1 VDHLLALDPGA
12 RGIEKFFQPGGARRA
27 AQTLARARR
36 VIVTTGFA
44 VDGGVPETDG
54 PPGAAVL
61 GRALRLIGADVRYV
75 SDTATLPVL
84 AAALTAL
91 GERADVIRYPDG
103 SDAARELLAHH
114 GPTHLVAVERPG
126 RARDG
131 TYRTMRGIDVS
142 QWNAPIDELFVEAS
156 RTGEHRSGRP
166 GVRSQGRSGERSPGR
181 LVHATHGTSRP
192 RGPRSNK
199 FPFGQTPNHVI
210 TIGVG
215 DGGNEIGMGNVRAR
229 FARGGALAARI
240 ASVVRVDHL
249 VVAGVSN
256 WGAYGIVAN
265 LARFAARPLLHT
277 ADDERRL
284 VAACVKAGAC
294 DGVTRRPEAT
304 VDGLPLDTHAALIE
318 LLGIITRPRA

>member
-1 VDHLLALDPGA
+1 MDHLLALDPGA

-27 AQTLARARR
+27 AQTLALARR

-75 SDTATLPVL
+75 SDAATLPVL

-114 GPTHLVAVERPG
+114 GPTHLVAIERPG

-142 QWNAPIDELFVEAS
+142 QWNAPIDELFLVAP
-156 RTGEHRSGRP
+156 RTGRPDARSHGSR
-166 GVRSQGRSGERSPGR
+166 GQ
-181 LVHATHGTSRP
+181 ATRGTSRS
-192 RGPRSNK
+192 RGPRYNK
-199 FPFGQTPNHVI
+199 NQVGRAPDRVI

-294 DGVTRRPEAT
+294 DGVTRRPEPT

>member
-1 VDHLLALDPGA
+1 MDHLLALDPGA
-12 RGIEKFFQPGGARRA
+12 RGVEKFFQPGGARRA

-36 VIVTTGFA
+36 VMVTTGFA

-61 GRALRLIGADVRYV
+61 GRALRLMGADVRYV
-75 SDTATLPVL
+75 SDAATVPVL

-114 GPTHLVAVERPG
+114 GPTHLVAIERPG

-142 QWNAPIDELFVEAS
+142 EWNAPIDDLFLVAT
-156 RTGEHRSGRP
+156 RTGRP
-166 GVRSQGRSGERSPGR
+166 GGRSHTRLERATDCSGGR
-181 LVHATHGTSRP
+181 ESGSRRRWP
-192 RGPRSNK
+192 VRGAGGSARSINRR
-199 FPFGQTPNHVI
+199 PV

-277 ADDERRL
+277 PDDERRL

-294 DGVTRRPEAT
+294 DGVTRRPEPT

-318 LLGIITRPRA
+318 LLGIITRP